1 MVSPFHRCGTLPS
14 PSGTP
19 HANMPHLSDNPSA
32 TVACTGVLARTDPKE
47 QEAFFRIPS
56 QTPSPRSIRMSA
68 PADHP
73 GSPEPGEHPLVLPD
87 FHGLYI

>member
-32 TVACTGVLARTDPKE
+32 TVACTGVLVRTDPKE
-47 QEAFFRIPS
+47 QESVVPYPVPDPGPAMHPNER
-56 QTPSPRSIRMSA
+56 PRRSS
-68 PADHP
+68 
-73 GSPEPGEHPLVLPD
+73 G
-87 FHGLYI
+87 